1 MFNGII
7 FNKGVI
13 KKILKRPKGIN
24 IFIKSNIKLSKKD
37 IGISV
42 ACDGVC
48 LTLITIKNKVMEFYL
63 SNETINRSKFKF
75 LKINEQINLEL
86 PLKYGQKIS
95 GHICQG
101 HVDTVGKIK
110 NIKKIDKSYLFDFEI
125 SAKERKNI
133 IEKAS
138 ICINGISLTISKV
151 TKKGF
156 QIWIIPHTFKLTNL
170 SKLNQ
175 NDLVNIEIDILSKY
189 VKNFFYEKNNYSSIE
204 KIIKIAQK
212 GGMFILVDDEKREN
226 EGDLVISTSDTNAK
240 NINFMAKYGRGLI
253 CLALDSLQ
261 AKRLNLSLMSP
272 VNQSRNKTA
281 FTISIEAKKGI
292 TTGISAKDRARTIK
306 IASKKNANKKD
317 IVSPG
322 HVFPIIAKDGGVLV
336 RAGHTEASVDISK
349 LAKKNNSAVI
359 CEIMNEDGT
368 MAKGQELFDFAYKHN
383 LKIGKIE
390 DLIAYRLKKEKLI
403 RLKKQSIIDVKKQ
416 KYKIRIY
423 ENLLDGSEHFA
434 LIKGTIKRGIT
445 PRVRV
450 ISSNVVKNYL
460 INQQLPNSFNK
471 TLNYFKK
478 FNNCVLIFIKDSNL
492 KSVTQTLKDYKNK
505 DFYKKGKDK
514 LIRNYGIGAQIIKDL
529 KIKNMTLI
537 TKSPK
542 RVIGLDGYGIKITKQ
557 EII

>member
-1 MFNGII
+1 M
-7 FNKGVI
+7 
-13 KKILKRPKGIN
+13 
-24 IFIKSNIKLSKKD
+24 KKD
-37 IGISV
+37 
-42 ACDGVC
+42 
-48 LTLITIKNKVMEFYL
+48 
-63 SNETINRSKFKF
+63 
-75 LKINEQINLEL
+75 
-86 PLKYGQKIS
+86 
-95 GHICQG
+95 
-101 HVDTVGKIK
+101 
-110 NIKKIDKSYLFDFEI
+110 
-125 SAKERKNI
+125 
-133 IEKAS
+133 
-138 ICINGISLTISKV
+138 
-151 TKKGF
+151 
-156 QIWIIPHTFKLTNL
+156 
-170 SKLNQ
+170 
-175 NDLVNIEIDILSKY
+175 
-189 VKNFFYEKNNYSSIE
+189 NFTSIE
-204 KIIKIAQK
+204 NIIKIAKK

-226 EGDLVISTSDTNAK
+226 EGDLIISTSNSNAK

-253 CLALDSLQ
+253 CLALDSVQ
-261 AKRLNLSLMSP
+261 AKKLNLSLMSTN
-272 VNQSRNKTA
+272 NQSRNKTA
-281 FTISIEAKKGI
+281 FAISIEAKKGI

-306 IASKKNANKKD
+306 IASKNNVNKNE

-349 LAKKNNSAVI
+349 LARKNNSAVI

-368 MAKGQELFDFAYKHN
+368 MAKGQNLFDFAKKHK

-403 RLKKQSIIDVKKQ
+403 RLKKQSNIEVKKQ
-416 KYKIRIY
+416 KYRIRIY

-434 LIKGTIKRGIT
+434 LIKGTIKKGIA

-450 ISSNVVKNYL
+450 ISSNVVQNYL

-471 TLNYFKK
+471 TLNYFKR
-478 FNNCVLIFIKDSNL
+478 FNTCVLVFIKDTNL

-529 KIKNMTLI
+529 KIKNMILI

-542 RVIGLDGYGIKITKQ
+542 KVIGLDGYGIKIIKQ

>member
-1 MFNGII
+1 M
-7 FNKGVI
+7 
-13 KKILKRPKGIN
+13 
-24 IFIKSNIKLSKKD
+24 SK
-37 IGISV
+37 
-42 ACDGVC
+42 
-48 LTLITIKNKVMEFYL
+48 NNF
-63 SNETINRSKFKF
+63 
-75 LKINEQINLEL
+75 
-86 PLKYGQKIS
+86 
-95 GHICQG
+95 
-101 HVDTVGKIK
+101 
-110 NIKKIDKSYLFDFEI
+110 
-125 SAKERKNI
+125 
-133 IEKAS
+133 AS
-138 ICINGISLTISKV
+138 IESIINVAK
-151 TKKGF
+151 
-156 QIWIIPHTFKLTNL
+156 
-170 SKLNQ
+170 
-175 NDLVNIEIDILSKY
+175 
-189 VKNFFYEKNNYSSIE
+189 
-204 KIIKIAQK
+204 K

-226 EGDLVISTSDTNAK
+226 EGDLIISTSNSNAK

-253 CLALDSLQ
+253 CLALDSIQ
-261 AKRLNLSLMSP
+261 AKRLNLSLMSSN
-272 VNQSRNKTA
+272 NQSRNKTA

-292 TTGISAKDRARTIK
+292 TTGISAKDRAKTIS
-306 IASKKNANKKD
+306 IASKKNVKKSD

-368 MAKGQELFDFAYKHN
+368 MAKGQKLFDFAKKHK

-403 RLKKQSIIDVKKQ
+403 KLKKQSFIEVKNQ

-434 LIKGTIKRGIT
+434 LIKGTIKKGVT

-450 ISSNVVKNYL
+450 ISSNVVQNYL
-460 INQQLPNSFNK
+460 MNQQLPNSFNK

-478 FNNCVLIFIKDSNL
+478 FNNCVLIFIKDTNL
-492 KSVTQTLKDYKNK
+492 KSVTQTLKYYKNK

-529 KIKNMTLI
+529 KIRNMTLI

-542 RVIGLDGYGIKITKQ
+542 KVIGLDGYGIRITKQ

>member
-1 MFNGII
+1 M
-7 FNKGVI
+7 
-13 KKILKRPKGIN
+13 KKNNFASIEN
-24 IFIKSNIKLSKKD
+24 I
-37 IGISV
+37 
-42 ACDGVC
+42 
-48 LTLITIKNKVMEFYL
+48 ITI
-63 SNETINRSKFKF
+63 
-75 LKINEQINLEL
+75 
-86 PLKYGQKIS
+86 
-95 GHICQG
+95 
-101 HVDTVGKIK
+101 
-110 NIKKIDKSYLFDFEI
+110 
-125 SAKERKNI
+125 AK
-133 IEKAS
+133 
-138 ICINGISLTISKV
+138 
-151 TKKGF
+151 
-156 QIWIIPHTFKLTNL
+156 
-170 SKLNQ
+170 
-175 NDLVNIEIDILSKY
+175 
-189 VKNFFYEKNNYSSIE
+189 
-204 KIIKIAQK
+204 K

-226 EGDLVISTSDTNAK
+226 EGDLIISTSNSNAR

-253 CLALDSLQ
+253 CLALDSVQ
-261 AKRLNLSLMSP
+261 AKKLNLSLMSSN
-272 VNQSRNKTA
+272 NQSRNKTA
-281 FTISIEAKKGI
+281 FAVSIEAKKGI
-292 TTGISAKDRARTIK
+292 TTGISAKDRAKTIK
-306 IASKKNANKKD
+306 IASSANVKKND

-368 MAKGQELFDFAYKHN
+368 MAKGKDLFDFAKKHK

-403 RLKKQSIIDVKKQ
+403 RLKKQSNIIVKNQ

-434 LIKGTIKRGIT
+434 LVKGTIKKNIT

-450 ISSNVVKNYL
+450 ISSNVVQNYL

-471 TLNYFKK
+471 TLNYFKR
-478 FNNCVLIFIKDSNL
+478 FGNCVLVFIKDSNL
-492 KSVTQTLKDYKNK
+492 RSVSQTLKDYKTK

-542 RVIGLDGYGIKITKQ
+542 KVIGLEGYGIRITKQ